1 MATVAPAAR
10 SRFAPDTRFFLTMAI
25 VMAALNVLA
34 FSLFA
39 LMGISSFGA
48 PLYVHVHA
56 LTFFGWVAIY
66 VTQNALVAT
75 GSTAL
80 HRRLGWFAAGYTLW
94 MIAVG
99 TLTTAYTV
107 QRGLTP
113 PIFTPAF
120 FLVLNPLG
128 VTCFA
133 AMVWAAVAVRA
144 NTGWHRR
151 LIYCAMASIMGPAFG
166 RLLPPPLTMSANG
179 IVILVAALCSFI
191 AIGMIRDRIRH
202 RHVHPAWLV
211 GLAAIILQWVAF
223 DLIAKSPIGVSIHD
237 AVVAGT
243 PGAAQPALQKRP
255 FPG

>member
-1 MATVAPAAR
+1 MATTAQVRA
-10 SRFAPDTRFFLTMAI
+10 RFAPDTRFFLTMAI
-25 VMAALNVLA
+25 VMGALNVLA
-34 FSLFA
+34 FSFFA
-39 LMGISSFGA
+39 LMGLSSFGA

-56 LTFFGWVAIY
+56 LTFFGWVALY

-80 HRRLGWFAAGYTLW
+80 HRRIGWLAAVYTIW
-94 MIAVG
+94 MVIVG

-120 FLVLNPLG
+120 FLVMNPLG

-133 AMVWAAVAVRA
+133 AMIWAAVAVRA

-166 RLLPPPLTMSANG
+166 RLIPPQLTTSPNG
-179 IVILVAALCSFI
+179 IVLLVGALCSFI
-191 AIGMIRDRIRH
+191 IVGMIRDQFRQGR
-202 RHVHPAWLV
+202 VHPAWLV
-211 GLAAIILQWVAF
+211 GLAVVILQWFAF
-223 DLIAKSPIGVSIHD
+223 DLIAKSPLGVSIYD
-237 AVVAGT
+237 RVVAGT
-243 PGAAQPALQKRP
+243 PGAARPALEKAT

>member
-1 MATVAPAAR
+1 MATLAPTRAR
-10 SRFAPDTRFFLTMAI
+10 LAPDSGFFLTMAI
-25 VMAALNVLA
+25 VMAAINVLA
-34 FSLFA
+34 FSFFA

-66 VTQNALVAT
+66 VTQTALAAT
-75 GSTAL
+75 GSLAL
-80 HRRLGWFAAGYTLW
+80 HRRLGWFAAAYTLW
-94 MIAVG
+94 MVIVG
-99 TLTTAYTV
+99 TLTTVYTV

-113 PIFTPAF
+113 PIFTPSF
-120 FLVLNPLG
+120 FLVMNPLG
-128 VTCFA
+128 VACFA
-133 AMVWAAVAVRA
+133 ATIWAAIAVRA

-166 RLLPPPLTMSANG
+166 RLLPPPLTMSSNG
-179 IVILVAALCSFI
+179 IIVLVAMLCGFI
-191 AIGMIRDRIRH
+191 VIGMVRDAIKH
-202 RHVHPAWLV
+202 RRVHPAWWV
-211 GLAAIILQWVAF
+211 GLAVVILPWFAF
-223 DLIAKSPIGVSIHD
+223 DLIAKSPLGVSIHD